1 MQPHPFIHEMRVS
14 PQGQLCTALSS
25 FLYQAQICPYDNIFA
40 LLFFRLEEM
49 GFTKMVNEIDSKE
62 AARLGLQ
69 TRPLTTAVIQKH
81 LEDVGIEPEFGT
93 HSRMRGLSGGQKVKV
108 VLAAAMWNNPHILVL
123 DEPTNYLDRESLGA
137 LAGAIRNYGGGCLM
151 ISHNRGKLP
160 RKLSLEVYTVQ
171 ATSFK
176 DTVTFLCPKGV
187 YSLAAILWLCVNPG
201 TALFVLPLA
210 GQGLLQGAWLA
221 SMAKFSASFV
231 TQLLCSSHADSISL
245 LHWTTT
251 WYRLQLNSH
260 IDTLLVLCC
269 RVHRCLVSHSVGGGR
284 WQADTQG

>member
-1 MQPHPFIHEMRVS
+1 
-14 PQGQLCTALSS
+14 
-25 FLYQAQICPYDNIFA
+25 
-40 LLFFRLEEM
+40 M

-151 ISHNRGKLP
+151 ISHNRGELLVCSSAGVCTLLLHMF
-160 RKLSLEVYTVQ
+160 RSVCAQGSLTSHQ
-171 ATSFK
+171 AS
-176 DTVTFLCPKGV
+176 
-187 YSLAAILWLCVNPG
+187 AILC
-201 TALFVLPLA
+201 
-210 GQGLLQGAWLA
+210 
-221 SMAKFSASFV
+221 
-231 TQLLCSSHADSISL
+231 
-245 LHWTTT
+245 
-251 WYRLQLNSH
+251 
-260 IDTLLVLCC
+260 
-269 RVHRCLVSHSVGGGR
+269 
-284 WQADTQG
+284 

>member
-1 MQPHPFIHEMRVS
+1 MQSPHYTDMTLRVV
-14 PQGQLCTALSS
+14 L
-25 FLYQAQICPYDNIFA
+25 
-40 LLFFRLEEM
+40 RLEEM

-151 ISHNRGKLP
+151 ISHNRGGFQP
-160 RKLSLEVYTVQ
+160 
-171 ATSFK
+171 
-176 DTVTFLCPKGV
+176 
-187 YSLAAILWLCVNPG
+187 
-201 TALFVLPLA
+201 
-210 GQGLLQGAWLA
+210 
-221 SMAKFSASFV
+221 
-231 TQLLCSSHADSISL
+231 
-245 LHWTTT
+245 
-251 WYRLQLNSH
+251 
-260 IDTLLVLCC
+260 LLVL
-269 RVHRCLVSHSVGGGR
+269 
-284 WQADTQG
+284 

>member
-1 MQPHPFIHEMRVS
+1 
-14 PQGQLCTALSS
+14 
-25 FLYQAQICPYDNIFA
+25 
-40 LLFFRLEEM
+40 M

-151 ISHNRGKLP
+151 ISHNRGKLQP
-160 RKLSLEVYTVQ
+160 LLFFKAVSDAVAHQVLLLQLVLS
-171 ATSFK
+171 
-176 DTVTFLCPKGV
+176 
-187 YSLAAILWLCVNPG
+187 
-201 TALFVLPLA
+201 VLPL
-210 GQGLLQGAWLA
+210 
-221 SMAKFSASFV
+221 
-231 TQLLCSSHADSISL
+231 
-245 LHWTTT
+245 
-251 WYRLQLNSH
+251 
-260 IDTLLVLCC
+260 
-269 RVHRCLVSHSVGGGR
+269 
-284 WQADTQG
+284 

>member
-1 MQPHPFIHEMRVS
+1 MLAAQTVYMVHTDAWVS
-14 PQGQLCTALSS
+14 RL
-25 FLYQAQICPYDNIFA
+25 
-40 LLFFRLEEM
+40 RLEEM

-151 ISHNRGKLP
+151 ISHNRGEDPCPAFTVWLP
-160 RKLSLEVYTVQ
+160 TCTECCALDLHVR
-171 ATSFK
+171 
-176 DTVTFLCPKGV
+176 
-187 YSLAAILWLCVNPG
+187 YSH
-201 TALFVLPLA
+201 
-210 GQGLLQGAWLA
+210 
-221 SMAKFSASFV
+221 
-231 TQLLCSSHADSISL
+231 SHASL
-245 LHWTTT
+245 
-251 WYRLQLNSH
+251 YF
-260 IDTLLVLCC
+260 
-269 RVHRCLVSHSVGGGR
+269 SVN
-284 WQADTQG
+284 DC

>member
-1 MQPHPFIHEMRVS
+1 
-14 PQGQLCTALSS
+14 
-25 FLYQAQICPYDNIFA
+25 
-40 LLFFRLEEM
+40 M

-151 ISHNRGKLP
+151 ISHNSGRRPWPVLI
-160 RKLSLEVYTVQ
+160 
-171 ATSFK
+171 A
-176 DTVTFLCPKGV
+176 
-187 YSLAAILWLCVNPG
+187 WLCEHG
-201 TALFVLPLA
+201 C
-210 GQGLLQGAWLA
+210 
-221 SMAKFSASFV
+221 
-231 TQLLCSSHADSISL
+231 LCDGK
-245 LHWTTT
+245 
-251 WYRLQLNSH
+251 
-260 IDTLLVLCC
+260 
-269 RVHRCLVSHSVGGGR
+269 RVHLTSCARCSCCHSLCI
-284 WQADTQG
+284 AFICFLS

>member
-1 MQPHPFIHEMRVS
+1 
-14 PQGQLCTALSS
+14 
-25 FLYQAQICPYDNIFA
+25 
-40 LLFFRLEEM
+40 LLFRLEEM

-151 ISHNRGKLP
+151 ISHNRGKRP
-160 RKLSLEVYTVQ
+160 R
-171 ATSFK
+171 
-176 DTVTFLCPKGV
+176 D
-187 YSLAAILWLCVNPG
+187 
-201 TALFVLPLA
+201 PL
-210 GQGLLQGAWLA
+210 QYLHLHSTRGLLQNLLKTKSNYCMPKEL
-221 SMAKFSASFV
+221 SM
-231 TQLLCSSHADSISL
+231 C
-245 LHWTTT
+245 
-251 WYRLQLNSH
+251 
-260 IDTLLVLCC
+260 
-269 RVHRCLVSHSVGGGR
+269 
-284 WQADTQG
+284 

>member
-1 MQPHPFIHEMRVS
+1 MGYV
-14 PQGQLCTALSS
+14 C
-25 FLYQAQICPYDNIFA
+25 
-40 LLFFRLEEM
+40 RLEEM

-151 ISHNRGKLP
+151 ISHNRGELQAIHVQTLVHCCCCFVC
-160 RKLSLEVYTVQ
+160 LSLQTVGPCV
-171 ATSFK
+171 ALSGFHN
-176 DTVTFLCPKGV
+176 LCAMHILFDHV
-187 YSLAAILWLCVNPG
+187 YSVVLC
-201 TALFVLPLA
+201 
-210 GQGLLQGAWLA
+210 
-221 SMAKFSASFV
+221 
-231 TQLLCSSHADSISL
+231 
-245 LHWTTT
+245 
-251 WYRLQLNSH
+251 
-260 IDTLLVLCC
+260 VLCC
-269 RVHRCLVSHSVGGGR
+269 VHHSYLV
-284 WQADTQG
+284 

>member
-1 MQPHPFIHEMRVS
+1 
-14 PQGQLCTALSS
+14 
-25 FLYQAQICPYDNIFA
+25 
-40 LLFFRLEEM
+40 M

-151 ISHNRGKLP
+151 ISHNRGKPP
-160 RKLSLEVYTVQ
+160 RDVLQYLYLYSIRGLHKTKSNYCT
-171 ATSFK
+171 
-176 DTVTFLCPKGV
+176 PK
-187 YSLAAILWLCVNPG
+187 
-201 TALFVLPLA
+201 
-210 GQGLLQGAWLA
+210 
-221 SMAKFSASFV
+221 K
-231 TQLLCSSHADSISL
+231 
-245 LHWTTT
+245 
-251 WYRLQLNSH
+251 
-260 IDTLLVLCC
+260 
-269 RVHRCLVSHSVGGGR
+269 
-284 WQADTQG
+284 

>member
-1 MQPHPFIHEMRVS
+1 
-14 PQGQLCTALSS
+14 
-25 FLYQAQICPYDNIFA
+25 
-40 LLFFRLEEM
+40 M

-151 ISHNRGKLP
+151 ISHNRGKL
-160 RKLSLEVYTVQ
+160 Q
-171 ATSFK
+171 
-176 DTVTFLCPKGV
+176 
-187 YSLAAILWLCVNPG
+187 
-201 TALFVLPLA
+201 PLRLYCC
-210 GQGLLQGAWLA
+210 GLLQMRVCLLYWRAA
-221 SMAKFSASFV
+221 VPSARAGC
-231 TQLLCSSHADSISL
+231 CS
-245 LHWTTT
+245 
-251 WYRLQLNSH
+251 
-260 IDTLLVLCC
+260 
-269 RVHRCLVSHSVGGGR
+269 VHFML
-284 WQADTQG
+284 

>member
-1 MQPHPFIHEMRVS
+1 
-14 PQGQLCTALSS
+14 
-25 FLYQAQICPYDNIFA
+25 
-40 LLFFRLEEM
+40 M

-151 ISHNRGKLP
+151 ISHNRGKHL
-160 RKLSLEVYTVQ
+160 RDLLNALSNLTLSRDVSAIEEVY
-171 ATSFK
+171 
-176 DTVTFLCPKGV
+176 
-187 YSLAAILWLCVNPG
+187 LAPRSILSSCCV
-201 TALFVLPLA
+201 
-210 GQGLLQGAWLA
+210 
-221 SMAKFSASFV
+221 
-231 TQLLCSSHADSISL
+231 
-245 LHWTTT
+245 
-251 WYRLQLNSH
+251 
-260 IDTLLVLCC
+260 
-269 RVHRCLVSHSVGGGR
+269 VSV
-284 WQADTQG
+284 

>member
-1 MQPHPFIHEMRVS
+1 
-14 PQGQLCTALSS
+14 
-25 FLYQAQICPYDNIFA
+25 
-40 LLFFRLEEM
+40 M

-151 ISHNRGKLP
+151 ISHNRGKHPRDLQSAPLEDDTCPRDLP
-160 RKLSLEVYTVQ
+160 SAVLEVDSFQGTRFCKKVMV
-171 ATSFK
+171 ATPRS
-176 DTVTFLCPKGV
+176 
-187 YSLAAILWLCVNPG
+187 
-201 TALFVLPLA
+201 VLSGCCDVA
-210 GQGLLQGAWLA
+210 VLLQ
-221 SMAKFSASFV
+221 V
-231 TQLLCSSHADSISL
+231 
-245 LHWTTT
+245 
-251 WYRLQLNSH
+251 
-260 IDTLLVLCC
+260 
-269 RVHRCLVSHSVGGGR
+269 
-284 WQADTQG
+284 

>member
-1 MQPHPFIHEMRVS
+1 M
-14 PQGQLCTALSS
+14 
-25 FLYQAQICPYDNIFA
+25 QICTVMQAFPAVLQLMFDSLHVALPCISVCAKFA
-40 LLFFRLEEM
+40 DMSWSACRLEEM

-151 ISHNRGKLP
+151 ISHNRGK
-160 RKLSLEVYTVQ
+160 Q
-171 ATSFK
+171 H
-176 DTVTFLCPKGV
+176 
-187 YSLAAILWLCVNPG
+187 N
-201 TALFVLPLA
+201 
-210 GQGLLQGAWLA
+210 
-221 SMAKFSASFV
+221 
-231 TQLLCSSHADSISL
+231 
-245 LHWTTT
+245 LHMCCTT
-251 WYRLQLNSH
+251 
-260 IDTLLVLCC
+260 IV
-269 RVHRCLVSHSVGGGR
+269 
-284 WQADTQG
+284 

>member
-1 MQPHPFIHEMRVS
+1 LLNTHETHILKCV
-14 PQGQLCTALSS
+14 CVH
-25 FLYQAQICPYDNIFA
+25 
-40 LLFFRLEEM
+40 RLEEM

-151 ISHNRGKLP
+151 ISHNRGKPLCLAT
-160 RKLSLEVYTVQ
+160 LSHLIAV
-171 ATSFK
+171 
-176 DTVTFLCPKGV
+176 
-187 YSLAAILWLCVNPG
+187 
-201 TALFVLPLA
+201 
-210 GQGLLQGAWLA
+210 
-221 SMAKFSASFV
+221 
-231 TQLLCSSHADSISL
+231 LLCSADWLRALPDSAC
-245 LHWTTT
+245 T
-251 WYRLQLNSH
+251 
-260 IDTLLVLCC
+260 CC
-269 RVHRCLVSHSVGGGR
+269 
-284 WQADTQG
+284 A